1 MSSNTSKSPDAV
13 CGEKRKKDT
22 LNPQVMVDF
31 CFKQKWEEA
40 EEWLGEHS
48 NQEIIEAL
56 EYIYKFENTDNG
68 GATAIHIAC
77 FEGAPFSLLQSMI
90 TNAPH
95 IVTIADKFGD
105 LPLHCAFLQG
115 HRCVSVDLIRAMTED
130 YQQTITTRGNLGQ
143 TPLVRAICYGG
154 YQENAEAIGLLV
166 GNGAV
171 AIPDKNGWLP
181 LHLAED
187 EGCSSEILDII
198 KAEFTK
204 KNQKGQTPLLW
215 AIDEGYLTDP
225 AAVETLG
232 ANGASTIADKEGN
245 YILHMCCMRIR

>member
-1 MSSNTSKSPDAV
+1 
-13 CGEKRKKDT
+13 
-22 LNPQVMVDF
+22 MVDF

-56 EYIYKFENTDNG
+56 EYTYKYKNADNG
-68 GATAIHIAC
+68 GTTALHIAC
-77 FEGAPFSLLQSMI
+77 SNGAPCSLLHSMI

-95 IVTIADKFGD
+95 IVTIANKYGD
-105 LPLHCAFLQG
+105 FPLHSVFN
-115 HRCVSVDLIRAMTED
+115 HRCVSVDLLRLMTED
-130 YQQTITTRGNLGQ
+130 YQQTIATKSFCGE
-143 TPLVRAICYGG
+143 TPLSRAICNGLYH
-154 YQENAEAIGLLV
+154 ENAEAIGLLV

-171 AIPDKNGWLP
+171 AIADYDGLLP

-187 EGCSSEILDII
+187 AFCSSEILDII